1 MVSSRCPVY
10 YAVGLVQIMRYY
22 SQLQVPSISGIELVQ
37 IMRYYYCQLQVPS
50 TVNDLNDI
58 SNIQVYSLC
67 LVMAEG
73 ESGKKSLSLNT
84 CCCCISL
91 DKGTRTIGTSFFLIT
106 LGTVHMVEYITLNNT
121 WYSTI
126 HFKTLGPVHMVQYTT
141 LHNTWYST
149 LLFITPGTV
158 QLVEYTTLHNTWQS
172 KLLFVTLS
180 TTVQQVQY
188 TILLKSRYSK
198 SRTVTALILI
208 KCQL

>member
-22 SQLQVPSISGIELVQ
+22 SQLQVPSLSGLELVQSMRYYSQLQVPSISGIELVQ
-37 IMRYYYCQLQVPS
+37 IMRYYSQLQVPS

-91 DKGTRTIGTSFFLIT
+91 DKGTRTIGTSFFFIT
-106 LGTVHMVEYITLNNT
+106 LGT
-121 WYSTI
+121 
-126 HFKTLGPVHMVQYTT
+126 VHMVQYTT

-149 LLFITPGTV
+149 LHFITLGPVHMV
-158 QLVEYTTLHNTWQS
+158 Q
-172 KLLFVTLS
+172 
-180 TTVQQVQY
+180 
-188 TILLKSRYSK
+188 
-198 SRTVTALILI
+198 
-208 KCQL
+208 